1 MCNDIGTLMCFGV
14 CKLCIAFRNVYG
26 FVNCNAKGEP
36 VDSDAMY
43 AVVMTQTRHRVT
55 VSA

>member
-14 CKLCIAFRNVYG
+14 GEVMHRVSQRIRL
-26 FVNCNAKGEP
+26 VNCNAEGEP

-43 AVVMTQTRHRVT
+43 AVVMTQTRHTVT